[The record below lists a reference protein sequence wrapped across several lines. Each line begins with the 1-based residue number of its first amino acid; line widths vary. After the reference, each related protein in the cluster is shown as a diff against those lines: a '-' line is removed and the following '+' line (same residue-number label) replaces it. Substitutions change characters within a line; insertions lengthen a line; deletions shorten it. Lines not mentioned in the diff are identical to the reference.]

1 MPIRMTGINSG
12 LDTDSIVQALVSSYS
27 YKKDKYKKQQTKLQW
42 TQDAWK
48 SLNTKVYSLY
58 TNISNLRF
66 SSAYTTK
73 KTTTSDTTKA
83 TVKAGNDAPTG
94 SQKLNILQVAQ
105 SGYLTGGKISS
116 SATTSTTLAE
126 LGYTGG
132 DASIS
137 IDRGDGT
144 SSTITLKGTSTI
156 GDIIDQMKKEGLN
169 ASLDTTN
176 HRLFISAKDTGKEAD
191 FNIIGADSNGINALA
206 KLGLSTSIVSSD
218 KDGNPVYTEAGKT
231 YQKYAAFAT
240 DASGKLITDDSV
252 IKQNISNAINAYNTA
267 SSKLEDQNRQIS
279 NLTSAFGYASAY
291 ADVQDSYAGWSISAS
306 EENRFNNVMLNYS
319 ESSTALVD
327 TSGNIYN
334 ATTREDDK
342 KNPVYSY
349 VDKDGNNHYVSK
361 ETIYKDENQKE
372 YRKTASGEYVS
383 VNDASKKYDGDTS
396 KLTESSTNYYNL
408 KEKVT
413 IEATD
418 KDGNTTSY
426 QQSDLKSEDIK
437 VQNDN
442 GTETT
447 KKQYSIT
454 INGDKYVSDSEEGT
468 FTCKVDGGEDKTITI
483 GKKYSYEQDNTQASP
498 NLKNVTDAYNDYK
511 TSKNFTDEEA
521 TTFKQNL
528 SKVQAF
534 ENEAD
539 KEEDKVAA
547 NSKTKIMETV
557 HGTASADMDAL
568 VNAYAQ
574 TVSDLSKDAE
584 QSQKEIEENSAVK
597 NIAGLKDQA
606 LDDALN
612 KMVETAKLAVE
623 QLANAGSTTGVATK
637 VDGQNS
643 IIKLNGVEYENST
656 NSILVNGL
664 TINAQAATGDGDE
677 NAITITTATDTQG
690 VYDKIKDFL
699 SEYNSIINEMCKL
712 YNAASSK
719 GYEPL
724 TDDEKS
730 EMSDKEVE
738 KWEEKIKDSLLRRD
752 QTLNGIMTGMHNA
765 MMKSVSINGKNY
777 SLSSFG
783 IKTMGYLNAAQNENY
798 AFHIDGD
805 EDDANSKDNAD
816 KLMKMISS
824 DPETVTSFFQ
834 QLATNLYTEL
844 GNKMRSTSLS
854 SSYTI
859 YNDKQMTK
867 QYSEYTTLIKKW
879 EQMVTDKEDYY
890 YKKFTAMETA
900 MAKLNS
906 TQSSLSGYFS

>member
-27 YKKDKYKKQQTKLQW
+27 YKKDKYKKEQTKLQW

-48 SLNTKVYSLY
+48 SLNSKVYSLY

-73 KTTTSDTTKA
+73 KTTSSDTTKA

-105 SGYLTGGKISS
+105 SGYLTGGKIAS

-240 DASGKLITDDSV
+240 DASGKLITDDSI

-327 TSGNIYN
+327 TNGNIYN

-361 ETIYKDENQKE
+361 ETIYKDDNQNE

-483 GKKYSYEQDNTQASP
+483 GKKYSYEQDNIQASP

-521 TTFKQNL
+521 ATFKQNL

-568 VNAYAQ
+568 VNTYAQ

-606 LDDALN
+606 LDDALD
-612 KMVETAKLAVE
+612 KMVKTAKLAVE
-623 QLANAGSTTGVATK
+623 QLANAGSTTGTATK

-656 NSILVNGL
+656 NSIAVNGL

-724 TDDEKS
+724 TDDEKN

-752 QTLNGIMTGMHNA
+752 QTLNGIITGMNNA
-765 MMKSVSINGKNY
+765 MMKSISIDGKNY

-783 IKTMGYLNAAQNENY
+783 IKTLGYMNAAKNENY
-798 AFHIDGD
+798 ALHIDGD

-834 QLATNLYTEL
+834 QLATNLYKEL
-844 GNKMRSTSLS
+844 GDKMRATSLS

-867 QYSEYTTLIKKW
+867 QYGEYTTLIKKW

-890 YKKFTAMETA
+890 YKKFSAMETA
-900 MAKLNS
+900 LAKLNS

>member
-218 KDGNPVYTEAGKT
+218 KDGKPVYTEAGKT

-240 DASGKLITDDSV
+240 DASGKLIKDDSV

-291 ADVQDSYAGWSISAS
+291 ADVQDSYAAWSISPS
-306 EENRFNNVMLNYS
+306 EQNRFNKVMLNYS

-396 KLTESSTNYYNL
+396 KLTESATNYYNL
-408 KEKVT
+408 KEKIS
-413 IEATD
+413 IEAKD

-426 QQSDLKSEDIK
+426 QKSDLKSEEITI
-437 VQNDN
+437 QNGD
-442 GTETT
+442 GTENT
-447 KKQYSIT
+447 KTQYSIT

-511 TSKNFTDEEA
+511 TSKNFTDEKA
-521 TTFKQNL
+521 TAFKQNL

-568 VNAYAQ
+568 VNTYAQ

-584 QSQKEIEENSAVK
+584 KSQKEIEENSAVK
-597 NIAGLKDQA
+597 NIAGLKGQA
-606 LDDALN
+606 LDDALD

-623 QLANAGSTTGVATK
+623 QLANAGSTTGAATK

-656 NSILVNGL
+656 NSIAVNGL

-752 QTLNGIMTGMHNA
+752 QTLNGIITGMNNA
-765 MMKSVSINGKNY
+765 MMKSISIDGKNY

-783 IKTMGYLNAAQNENY
+783 IKTLGYMNAAKNENY

-844 GNKMRSTSLS
+844 GNKMRSTTLS

-867 QYSEYTTLIKKW
+867 QYGEYTTLIKKW